1 MSRVLECPRVSVVM
15 PAYNVERFIAEA
27 IESVLGQTFADLE
40 LIVVDDGSTDATP
53 QLVERF
59 VQTDA
64 RVRLIAQANSGRP
77 GIARNRGI
85 AAARGAYLT
94 FLDSDDYWYPQR
106 LGIMISGLEQHQD
119 WVAAF
124 HDLKL
129 VGTEGDDL
137 GQTYLRDASFLEKAS
152 PWLTRLDNGWWD
164 CTRRFFIF
172 MSLYFTAVHTQS
184 IVIARS
190 RLPSAPMFNPD
201 FIICEDI
208 DLWIQIACLGKIGF
222 LDEILSAYRQ
232 HGASIIR
239 NRVRFASETLRFHQ
253 HNHRRLEAQ
262 LDADESRRY
271 RAKIANCHRELAY
284 QHYRED
290 ALSAAR
296 KQYLRALR
304 MNPRFSDAVAIAKTF
319 LPPQVLQFLRGADG

>member
-1 MSRVLECPRVSVVM
+1 MSQVLERPRVSVVM

-40 LIVVDDGSTDATP
+40 LIVVDDGSTDGTA
-53 QLVERF
+53 QMVERF
-59 VQTDA
+59 VYRDA

-85 AAARGAYLT
+85 AAARGDYLT

-106 LGIMISGLEQHQD
+106 LGTMVSGLEQHQD

-129 VGTEGDDL
+129 VAAEGDDL

-152 PWLTRLDNGWWD
+152 PWLTCLEDGWWD
-164 CTRRFFIF
+164 CHRRFFVF
-172 MSLYFTAVHTQS
+172 MSLYFAAVHTQS

-190 RLPSAPMFNPD
+190 RLSSAPTFNPD

-208 DLWIQIACLGKIGF
+208 DLWIQIACSGKLGY

-253 HNHRRLEAQ
+253 HNCRRLEAQ
-262 LDADESRRY
+262 LDTDELRRY

-284 QHYRED
+284 QYYRTD

-296 KQYLRALR
+296 KHYFQSLR
-304 MNPRFSDAVAIAKTF
+304 MDPRYSDAIAIGKSF
-319 LPPQVLQFLRGADG
+319 LPLQLLHFLRRADG